1 MKVYVDGVMLINFL
15 VDFLLL
21 LGTDRL
27 SGFPPEWKRLISAS
41 ALGAVYSG
49 ICLFPGFRFLGNPLW
64 RTVMLGLMG
73 SMAFGGTLL
82 WYSVTALAYYGAC
95 SLFQG
100 RSFLFI
106 ALLTAALSCVRYI
119 IFGFLSTLQDIP
131 WEPALL
137 LDECFLQAALTPFIW
152 LAAVSLRKGVKHEA

>member
-1 MKVYVDGVMLINFL
+1 MSWGNAVWWLVYSFAAIFMQAAVPGL
-15 VDFLLL
+15 DFLL
-21 LGTDRL
+21 
-27 SGFPPEWKRLISAS
+27 
-41 ALGAVYSG
+41 
-49 ICLFPGFRFLGNPLW
+49 PGFLIALQERRLFQTLLIG
-64 RTVMLGLMG
+64 VGFMMAQEGMG

-106 ALLTAALSCVRYI
+106 ALLTATLSCVRYI